1 MQDDDEESGE
11 LRPFWSG
18 TVAFGLLSLPVNLF
32 VASRRKR
39 VALRMLDEDGTPLS
53 RRYIC
58 SKDDEPLD
66 SDELVRG
73 IEVKENTFVEIDDE
87 ELEAL
92 APEKSREINL
102 RRFVPLEDIDPLY
115 FERAYFL
122 VPEEGAQ
129 KAYRLLAASMQDMGR
144 AGIATFVMRGKE
156 YLVAIISERGILR
169 AETLRFQDELRS
181 PDDIGLPSLAKV
193 DKKRIDQMKKAIADL
208 AADAVNQDE
217 LVDDNVRDLQA
228 LVEAKLAEG
237 EDIKHPPNLPPQE
250 TAQIIDLMQVLKR
263 SLEQKSAADTKDER
277 KPKNTNTK
285 SKKSEPKTSNA
296 KTSKATAGK
305 DSAAK
310 EQAGAVKKSP
320 KSKPSAK
327 TSPVAVDK
335 NSSKGDLYKLAT
347 KLDIPGRSQMNK
359 TELIRALQHH

>member
-1 MQDDDEESGE
+1 MQDEEADETGE
-11 LRPFWSG
+11 IRPFWSG

-32 VASRRKR
+32 VASRNNGM
-39 VALRMLDEDGTPLS
+39 ALRMLDEDGTPLS
-53 RRYIC
+53 RRYVC

-73 IEVKENTFVEIDDE
+73 IEIREDTFIEIEDD

-102 RRFVPLEDIDPLY
+102 RRFVPLQDIDPLY

-129 KAYRLLAASMQDMGR
+129 KAYRLLATAMQDTGR

-169 AETLRFQDELRS
+169 ADTLRFYAEIRS
-181 PDDIGLPSLAKV
+181 PDDIGLPSLPKAEKKELDRLAKAIDDLAAEKVDMEVLTDDSAEKLQKLV
-193 DKKRIDQMKKAIADL
+193 DKKLEK
-208 AADAVNQDE
+208 N
-217 LVDDNVRDLQA
+217 
-228 LVEAKLAEG
+228 
-237 EDIKHPPNLPPQE
+237 EDVKHPANLPPQE

-263 SLEQKSAADTKDER
+263 SLEQKAEKAEASSASTNKNKTEKEK
-277 KPKNTNTK
+277 KPKATGK
-285 SKKSEPKTSNA
+285 EKKK
-296 KTSKATAGK
+296 
-305 DSAAK
+305 SAAK
-310 EQAGAVKKSP
+310 
-320 KSKPSAK
+320 PSI
-327 TSPVAVDK
+327 DK
-335 NSSKGDLYKLAT
+335 NASKAELYKLAT
-347 KLDIPGRSQMNK
+347 KMDIPGRSQMSK

>member
-1 MQDDDEESGE
+1 MQDEESDETGE
-11 LRPFWSG
+11 IRPFWSG

-32 VASRRKR
+32 VASRRNG

-53 RRYIC
+53 RRYVC

-73 IEVKENTFVEIDDE
+73 IEIREDTFIEIEDE

-102 RRFVPLEDIDPLY
+102 RRFVPLQDIDPLY

-129 KAYRLLAASMQDMGR
+129 KAYRLLAAGMQDTGR

-169 AETLRFQDELRS
+169 AETLRFYDEIRS
-181 PDDIGLPSLAKV
+181 PEDIGLPSLSKADKKEMDRLSKAIDDLASEKLDIDILANDSVEKLQKLV
-193 DKKRIDQMKKAIADL
+193 DKKLEK
-208 AADAVNQDE
+208 N
-217 LVDDNVRDLQA
+217 
-228 LVEAKLAEG
+228 
-237 EDIKHPPNLPPQE
+237 EDVKHPANLPPQE

-263 SLEQKSAADTKDER
+263 SLEQKAEKAAKTEPNTASTNKSKPEK
-277 KPKNTNTK
+277 KPKAAGK
-285 SKKSEPKTSNA
+285 EKKKSA
-296 KTSKATAGK
+296 KPSIDKNTSKA
-305 DSAAK
+305 
-310 EQAGAVKKSP
+310 E
-320 KSKPSAK
+320 
-327 TSPVAVDK
+327 
-335 NSSKGDLYKLAT
+335 LYKMAT
-347 KLDIPGRSQMNK
+347 EMDIPGRSQMSKNQ
-359 TELIRALQHH
+359 LLHALQQH

>member
-1 MQDDDEESGE
+1 MQEDDEESGE

-32 VASRRKR
+32 VASRRNR

-58 SKDDEPLD
+58 SKDEEPLD

-73 IEVKENTFVEIDDE
+73 IEVKENTFVEIEDE

-102 RRFVPLEDIDPLY
+102 RRFVPVVDIDPLY

-129 KAYRLLAASMQDMGR
+129 KAYRLLAASMQDTGR

-181 PDDIGLPSLAKV
+181 PDDVGLPKLAEP
-193 DKKRIDQMKKAIADL
+193 DKKLVERMKKGIGEF
-208 AADAVNQDE
+208 AADTINEDE
-217 LVDDNVRDLQA
+217 LVDENTRSLQA
-228 LVEAKLAEG
+228 LVETKLAEG
-237 EDIKHPPNLPPQE
+237 EDVKHPPNLPQQE
-250 TAQIIDLMQVLKR
+250 SAQVIDLMEVLKR
-263 SLEQKSAADTKDER
+263 SLEGKSASAPPKEEKRQSAKKAKKSGKTKVEAA
-277 KPKNTNTK
+277 KGK
-285 SKKSEPKTSNA
+285 SKS
-296 KTSKATAGK
+296 ATAEGK
-305 DSAAK
+305 KKAK
-310 EQAGAVKKSP
+310 PGS
-320 KSKPSAK
+320 SKPPK
-327 TSPVAVDK
+327 GIDK
-335 NSSKGDLYKLAT
+335 NASKEDLYKLAA

-359 TELIRALQHH
+359 TELIHALQHP

>member
-1 MQDDDEESGE
+1 MQDEEADETGE
-11 LRPFWSG
+11 IRPFWSG

-32 VASRRKR
+32 VASRNNGM
-39 VALRMLDEDGTPLS
+39 ALRMLDEDGTPLS
-53 RRYIC
+53 RRYVC

-73 IEVKENTFVEIDDE
+73 IEIREDTFIEIEDD

-102 RRFVPLEDIDPLY
+102 RRFVPLQDIDPLY

-129 KAYRLLAASMQDMGR
+129 KAYRLLATAMQDTGR

-169 AETLRFQDELRS
+169 AETLRFYDEIRS
-181 PDDIGLPSLAKV
+181 PNDIGLPPLQKAEKKELDRLAKAIDDLAAEKVDMEVLTDDSAEKLQKLV
-193 DKKRIDQMKKAIADL
+193 DKKLEK
-208 AADAVNQDE
+208 N
-217 LVDDNVRDLQA
+217 
-228 LVEAKLAEG
+228 
-237 EDIKHPPNLPPQE
+237 EDVKHPANLPPQE

-263 SLEQKSAADTKDER
+263 SLEQKAEKAEGNGASANKSKTEKEK
-277 KPKNTNTK
+277 KPK
-285 SKKSEPKTSNA
+285 A
-296 KTSKATAGK
+296 AGK
-305 DSAAK
+305 DKKKSAAK
-310 EQAGAVKKSP
+310 
-320 KSKPSAK
+320 PSI
-327 TSPVAVDK
+327 DK
-335 NSSKGDLYKLAT
+335 NASKAELYKLAT
-347 KLDIPGRSQMNK
+347 KMDIPGRSQMSK

>member
-1 MQDDDEESGE
+1 MQDEESDETGE
-11 LRPFWSG
+11 IRPFWSG

-32 VASRRKR
+32 VASRRNG

-53 RRYIC
+53 RRYVC

-73 IEVKENTFVEIDDE
+73 IEIREDTFIEIEDE

-102 RRFVPLEDIDPLY
+102 RRFVPLQDIDPLY

-129 KAYRLLAASMQDMGR
+129 KAYRLLAAGMQDTGR

-169 AETLRFQDELRS
+169 AETLRFYDEIRS
-181 PDDIGLPSLAKV
+181 PEDIGLPSFPKADKKEMDRLSKAIDDLASEKLDMDILANDSVEKLQKLV
-193 DKKRIDQMKKAIADL
+193 DKKLEK
-208 AADAVNQDE
+208 N
-217 LVDDNVRDLQA
+217 
-228 LVEAKLAEG
+228 
-237 EDIKHPPNLPPQE
+237 EDVKHPANLPPQE

-263 SLEQKSAADTKDER
+263 SLEQKAEKG
-277 KPKNTNTK
+277 
-285 SKKSEPKTSNA
+285 A
-296 KTSKATAGK
+296 KTESNTA
-305 DSAAK
+305 STN
-310 EQAGAVKKSP
+310 
-320 KSKPSAK
+320 KSKPEKKPKATGKEKKKTAK
-327 TSPVAVDK
+327 PSIDK
-335 NSSKGDLYKLAT
+335 NASKAELYKLAAEM
-347 KLDIPGRSQMNK
+347 DIPGRSQMRKN
-359 TELIRALQHH
+359 ELLHALQQH

>member
-1 MQDDDEESGE
+1 MQDEEADETGE
-11 LRPFWSG
+11 IRPFWSG

-32 VASRRKR
+32 VASRNNGM
-39 VALRMLDEDGTPLS
+39 ALRMLDEDGTPLS
-53 RRYIC
+53 RRYVC

-73 IEVKENTFVEIDDE
+73 IEIREDTFIEIEDD

-102 RRFVPLEDIDPLY
+102 RRFVPLQDIDPLY

-129 KAYRLLAASMQDMGR
+129 KAYRLLATAMQDTDR

-169 AETLRFQDELRS
+169 ADTLRFYAEIRS
-181 PDDIGLPSLAKV
+181 PDDIGLPSLPKAEKKELDRLAKAIDDLAAEKVDMEVLTDDSAEKLQKLV
-193 DKKRIDQMKKAIADL
+193 DKKLEK
-208 AADAVNQDE
+208 N
-217 LVDDNVRDLQA
+217 
-228 LVEAKLAEG
+228 
-237 EDIKHPPNLPPQE
+237 EDVKHPANLPPQE

-263 SLEQKSAADTKDER
+263 SLEQKAEKAEASSASTNKNKTEKEK
-277 KPKNTNTK
+277 KPKATGK
-285 SKKSEPKTSNA
+285 EKKK
-296 KTSKATAGK
+296 
-305 DSAAK
+305 SAAK
-310 EQAGAVKKSP
+310 
-320 KSKPSAK
+320 PSI
-327 TSPVAVDK
+327 DK
-335 NSSKGDLYKLAT
+335 NASKAELYKLAT
-347 KLDIPGRSQMNK
+347 KMDIPGRSQMSK

>member
-1 MQDDDEESGE
+1 MQDEEADETGE
-11 LRPFWSG
+11 IRPFWSG

-32 VASRRKR
+32 VASRNNGM
-39 VALRMLDEDGTPLS
+39 ALRMLDEDGTPLS
-53 RRYIC
+53 RRYVC

-73 IEVKENTFVEIDDE
+73 IEIREDTFIEIEDD

-102 RRFVPLEDIDPLY
+102 RRFVPLQDIDPLY

-129 KAYRLLAASMQDMGR
+129 KAYRLLATAMQDTGR

-169 AETLRFQDELRS
+169 AETLRFYDEIRS
-181 PDDIGLPSLAKV
+181 PDDIGLPSLPKAEKKELDRLAKAIDDLAAEKVDMEVLTDDSAEKLQKLV
-193 DKKRIDQMKKAIADL
+193 DKKLEK
-208 AADAVNQDE
+208 N
-217 LVDDNVRDLQA
+217 
-228 LVEAKLAEG
+228 
-237 EDIKHPPNLPPQE
+237 EDVKHPANLPPQE

-263 SLEQKSAADTKDER
+263 SLEQKAEKAEGNGASANKSKTEKEK
-277 KPKNTNTK
+277 KPK
-285 SKKSEPKTSNA
+285 A
-296 KTSKATAGK
+296 AGK
-305 DSAAK
+305 DKKKSAAK
-310 EQAGAVKKSP
+310 
-320 KSKPSAK
+320 PSI
-327 TSPVAVDK
+327 DK
-335 NSSKGDLYKLAT
+335 NASKAELYKLAT
-347 KLDIPGRSQMNK
+347 KMDIPGRSQMSK

>member
-1 MQDDDEESGE
+1 MQDEEADETGE
-11 LRPFWSG
+11 IRPFWSG

-32 VASRRKR
+32 VASRNNGM
-39 VALRMLDEDGTPLS
+39 ALRMLDEDGTPLS
-53 RRYIC
+53 RRYVC

-73 IEVKENTFVEIDDE
+73 IEIREDTFIEIEDD

-102 RRFVPLEDIDPLY
+102 RRFVPLQDIDPLY

-129 KAYRLLAASMQDMGR
+129 KAYRLLATAMQDTDR

-169 AETLRFQDELRS
+169 AETLRFYDEIRS
-181 PDDIGLPSLAKV
+181 PDDIGLPSLPKAEKKELDRLAKAIDDLAAEKVDMEVLTDDSAEKLQKLV
-193 DKKRIDQMKKAIADL
+193 DKKLEK
-208 AADAVNQDE
+208 N
-217 LVDDNVRDLQA
+217 
-228 LVEAKLAEG
+228 
-237 EDIKHPPNLPPQE
+237 EDVKHPANLPQQE

-263 SLEQKSAADTKDER
+263 SLEQKAEKAEASSASTNKNKTEKEK
-277 KPKNTNTK
+277 KPKATGK
-285 SKKSEPKTSNA
+285 EKKK
-296 KTSKATAGK
+296 
-305 DSAAK
+305 SAAK
-310 EQAGAVKKSP
+310 
-320 KSKPSAK
+320 PSI
-327 TSPVAVDK
+327 DK
-335 NSSKGDLYKLAT
+335 NASKAELYKLAT
-347 KLDIPGRSQMNK
+347 KMDIPGRSQMSK

>member
-1 MQDDDEESGE
+1 MQDEEADETGE
-11 LRPFWSG
+11 IRPFWSG

-32 VASRRKR
+32 VASRNNGM
-39 VALRMLDEDGTPLS
+39 ALRMLDEDGTPLS
-53 RRYIC
+53 RRYVC

-73 IEVKENTFVEIDDE
+73 IEIREDTFIEIEDD

-102 RRFVPLEDIDPLY
+102 RRFVPLQDIDPLY

-129 KAYRLLAASMQDMGR
+129 KAYRLLATAMQDTGR

-169 AETLRFQDELRS
+169 AETLRFYDEIRS
-181 PDDIGLPSLAKV
+181 PNDIGLPPLQKAEKKELDRLAKAIDDLVAEKVDMEVLTDDSAEKLQKLV
-193 DKKRIDQMKKAIADL
+193 DKKLEK
-208 AADAVNQDE
+208 N
-217 LVDDNVRDLQA
+217 
-228 LVEAKLAEG
+228 
-237 EDIKHPPNLPPQE
+237 EDVKHPANLPPQE

-263 SLEQKSAADTKDER
+263 SLEQKAEKAEASGASTNKNKTEKEK
-277 KPKNTNTK
+277 KPKATGKEN
-285 SKKSEPKTSNA
+285 KK
-296 KTSKATAGK
+296 
-305 DSAAK
+305 SAAK
-310 EQAGAVKKSP
+310 
-320 KSKPSAK
+320 PSI
-327 TSPVAVDK
+327 DK
-335 NSSKGDLYKLAT
+335 NASKAELYKLAT
-347 KLDIPGRSQMNK
+347 KMDIPGRSQMSK

>member
-1 MQDDDEESGE
+1 MQDEEADETGE
-11 LRPFWSG
+11 IRPFWSG

-32 VASRRKR
+32 VASRNNGM
-39 VALRMLDEDGTPLS
+39 ALRMLDEDGTPLS
-53 RRYIC
+53 RRYVC

-73 IEVKENTFVEIDDE
+73 IEIREDTFIEIEDD

-102 RRFVPLEDIDPLY
+102 RRFVPLQDIDPLY

-129 KAYRLLAASMQDMGR
+129 KAYRLLATAMQDTGR

-169 AETLRFQDELRS
+169 AETLRFYDEIRS
-181 PDDIGLPSLAKV
+181 PNDIGLPPLQKAEKKELDRLAKAIDDLVAEKVDMEVLTDDSAEKLQKLV
-193 DKKRIDQMKKAIADL
+193 DKKLEK
-208 AADAVNQDE
+208 N
-217 LVDDNVRDLQA
+217 
-228 LVEAKLAEG
+228 
-237 EDIKHPPNLPPQE
+237 EDVKHPANLPPQE

-263 SLEQKSAADTKDER
+263 SLEQKAEKAEGNGASANKSKTEKEK
-277 KPKNTNTK
+277 KPK
-285 SKKSEPKTSNA
+285 A
-296 KTSKATAGK
+296 AGK
-305 DSAAK
+305 DKKKSAAK
-310 EQAGAVKKSP
+310 
-320 KSKPSAK
+320 PSI
-327 TSPVAVDK
+327 DK
-335 NSSKGDLYKLAT
+335 NASKAELYKLAT
-347 KLDIPGRSQMNK
+347 KMDIPGRRQMSK

>member
-1 MQDDDEESGE
+1 MQDEEADETGE
-11 LRPFWSG
+11 IRPFWSG

-32 VASRRKR
+32 VASRNNGM
-39 VALRMLDEDGTPLS
+39 ALRMLDEDGTPLS
-53 RRYIC
+53 RRYVC

-73 IEVKENTFVEIDDE
+73 IEIREDTFIEIEDD

-102 RRFVPLEDIDPLY
+102 RRFVPLQDIDPLY

-129 KAYRLLAASMQDMGR
+129 KAYRLLATAMQDTDR

-169 AETLRFQDELRS
+169 AETLRFYDEIRS
-181 PDDIGLPSLAKV
+181 PDDIGLPSLPKAEKKELDRLAKAIDDLAAEKVDMEVLTDDSAEKLQKLV
-193 DKKRIDQMKKAIADL
+193 DKKLEK
-208 AADAVNQDE
+208 N
-217 LVDDNVRDLQA
+217 
-228 LVEAKLAEG
+228 
-237 EDIKHPPNLPPQE
+237 EDVKHPANLPPQE

-263 SLEQKSAADTKDER
+263 SLEQKAEKAEGNGASANKSKTEKEK
-277 KPKNTNTK
+277 KPK
-285 SKKSEPKTSNA
+285 A
-296 KTSKATAGK
+296 AGK
-305 DSAAK
+305 DKKKSAAK
-310 EQAGAVKKSP
+310 
-320 KSKPSAK
+320 PSI
-327 TSPVAVDK
+327 DK
-335 NSSKGDLYKLAT
+335 NASKAELYKLAT
-347 KLDIPGRSQMNK
+347 KMDIPGRSQMSK

>member
-1 MQDDDEESGE
+1 MQDEEADETGE
-11 LRPFWSG
+11 IRPFWSG

-32 VASRRKR
+32 VASRNNGM
-39 VALRMLDEDGTPLS
+39 ALRILDEDGTPLS
-53 RRYIC
+53 RRYVC

-73 IEVKENTFVEIDDE
+73 IEIREDTFIEIEDD

-102 RRFVPLEDIDPLY
+102 RRFVPLQDIDPLY

-129 KAYRLLAASMQDMGR
+129 KAYRLLATAMQDTDR

-169 AETLRFQDELRS
+169 AETLRFYDEIRS
-181 PDDIGLPSLAKV
+181 PDDIGLPSLPKAEKKELDRLAKAIDDLAAEKVDMEVLTDDSAEKLQKLV
-193 DKKRIDQMKKAIADL
+193 DKKLEK
-208 AADAVNQDE
+208 N
-217 LVDDNVRDLQA
+217 
-228 LVEAKLAEG
+228 
-237 EDIKHPPNLPPQE
+237 EDVKHPANLPPQE

-263 SLEQKSAADTKDER
+263 SLEQKAEKAEGNGASANKSKTEKEK
-277 KPKNTNTK
+277 KPK
-285 SKKSEPKTSNA
+285 A
-296 KTSKATAGK
+296 AGK
-305 DSAAK
+305 DKKKSAAK
-310 EQAGAVKKSP
+310 
-320 KSKPSAK
+320 PSI
-327 TSPVAVDK
+327 DK
-335 NSSKGDLYKLAT
+335 NASKAELYELAT
-347 KLDIPGRSQMNK
+347 KMDIPGRSQMSK